1 MRHKLTENLGLKLI
15 AIFFA
20 ILLWLVVVNVDDP
33 VDSMIYRSVPVTVKN
48 EEVVTNKGKTYQI
61 NDNTQL
67 VSVTVN
73 AKRSVLSKI
82 TASDIIATADMSEME
97 LSSLVPIS
105 VAVQGYE
112 GKYVSATSSPHNL
125 QVTIEDTTKNSFPLT
140 VSTTG
145 TLRDGYVLGD
155 MKTNPE
161 SITIGGSESLVKQ
174 IDKAVAKVDVS
185 GLGKDSTLKAEL
197 ILYDAEGNV
206 LDQTL
211 LNNNLDEEG
220 VTVDVQV
227 LNTKKLTIAASVSG
241 TPAEGYVYTGL
252 TCEPETVQVAGTQ
265 EDLAELD
272 TLTINP
278 DEINLDGLSGK
289 QQFVIDISKYLPE
302 ELELVDKTANNVI
315 ATVMVE
321 AAEAKTIE
329 LPVESIKV
337 TNLTDGLKSQF
348 ETMDDLTLQFTGSQ
362 DVLDTLNIKN
372 AAFINLKSYTTAGTY
387 EVPVEVETPT
397 GVTINGTPT
406 VKVTLTK
413 K

>member
-20 ILLWLVVVNVDDP
+20 MLLWLVVVNVDDP

-220 VTVDVQV
+220 VTVNVQV

-348 ETMDDLTLQFTGSQ
+348 ETMDDLTLEFTGSQ